1 MELRDLVKI
10 LDCRIVAGEKNIAQN
25 VDEVFAA
32 DLMSDVLAFTKPGA
46 VLLTGLTNVQS
57 VITAHVAEA
66 KAIVYVRGKQPDAD
80 AIRLAEQK
88 GIPLLASP
96 LPMFT
101 ACGLLFEKG
110 LKSESD
116 TDTGRR

>member
-1 MELRDLVKI
+1 LELREIINL
-10 LDCRIVAGEKNIAQN
+10 LDCKVVAGDRNVEQN
-25 VDEVFAA
+25 VEELFAA

-66 KAIVYVRGKQPDAD
+66 KAVIYVRGKQPDAD
-80 AIRLAEQK
+80 AIKLAEQK

-96 LPMFT
+96 LSMST

-110 LKSESD
+110 LRSGGGPEE
-116 TDTGRR
+116 R